1 MTWELLFLVLAVS
14 MLRGRRR
21 DGDTWIQFLILCGA
35 GGILLESLRY
45 DGFLEF
51 SFVRFQQVLAAVML
65 VWGLVLAARRSGR
78 SGKGFVFAVT
88 AVLVLAVGICI
99 GIEFALDRT
108 SLSHVLLYAVMT
120 AAVAVPAVF
129 GFVLLRR
136 NNLTEG
142 Q

>member
-1 MTWELLFLVLAVS
+1 
-14 MLRGRRR
+14 MLKLWGRL
-21 DGDTWIQFLILCGA
+21 GAFA

-65 VWGLVLAARRSGR
+65 VWGLVLAARRSGQH
-78 SGKGFVFAVT
+78 GKGFAAGVT
-88 AVLVLAVGICI
+88 AALVLAVGICI

-108 SLSHVLLYAVMT
+108 SLSHILLYMIMA

-129 GFVLLRR
+129 GFILLRR

-142 Q
+142 QNHS

>member
-1 MTWELLFLVLAVS
+1 

-21 DGDTWIQFLILCGA
+21 DGDTWIQFLILGGA

-78 SGKGFVFAVT
+78 NGKGFVASVT

-108 SLSHVLLYAVMT
+108 SLSHILLYLIMT
-120 AAVAVPAVF
+120 AAVAVPVVF
-129 GFVLLRR
+129 GFILLRR

-142 Q
+142 QNHS

>member
-1 MTWELLFLVLAVS
+1 

-21 DGDTWIQFLILCGA
+21 DGDTWIQFLILGGA

-78 SGKGFVFAVT
+78 HGKGFVLSVT
-88 AVLVLAVGICI
+88 AVLVLAVGVGI

-108 SLSHVLLYAVMT
+108 SLSHVLLYMIMT
-120 AAVAVPAVF
+120 AAAAVPVVF
-129 GFVLLRR
+129 GFILLRR

-142 Q
+142 QNHS